1 MARRREKKYQTL
13 GDYVTM
19 AFSPVLIMT
28 LVGSLVF
35 FLAEVFYAGEYSG
48 RLLYTLFWFVMG
60 MVLVT
65 RIQIE
70 NADGRAKWYGL
81 GLGLAVYA
89 ALNGYVE
96 YPADSVLAQFRWL
109 INLVLIAVIWWAT
122 HRLTWD
128 STYIDDHVD
137 ASGMGVLEAAGL
149 DEPVASA
156 EGLVKTED
164 DPADELADKDKKEEP
179 TTWWDRYRQYR
190 KEQAKKPHTPGVWIV
205 YFSLAALPLFG
216 LGQVLIPAEDADR
229 RRYVFWLFSVYV
241 ASGLGLLLTTSYLG
255 LRRYLRQRQLAMPVA
270 MTSVWLSVGGIMI
283 VILLVLGALLPR
295 PFGEYQL
302 VDFTPLGSPE
312 RKASQFALKGDS
324 KAKGEGRGSSD
335 TSKQDPDAKSGDGT
349 QRDSQAKGGKT
360 SSSSGGKSGN
370 QGSGSGNRGNSQ
382 GKGGR
387 DSSKS
392 DQRSDN
398 TQNRNDNN
406 RRDDES
412 RNDDREQRDG
422 DKKEPDE
429 SKDDSNKGSSS
440 KQDSGSRSSKTGT
453 SSSRP
458 PSSSMP
464 NLFSNLGWL
473 AAVLKW
479 IVFGVLVLVVGFYL
493 LRSGLRFLANF
504 SDWAKRLL
512 ESLRAWWES
521 LFGRR
526 EEDQAALVDSDPEKM
541 ILKPRPFSMFHDPFL
556 TGGAEKMSPNQVVRY
571 SFEALQSWAWERN
584 LGRGPAETPREFVER
599 VVAEVPG
606 LDREAHGLGALYAR
620 VAYARGNLG
629 PAALD
634 PLRQFWLRLTEVTE
648 RPLSA

>member
-1 MARRREKKYQTL
+1 MAKRKEKKYQTL

-60 MVLVT
+60 MVLIT

-96 YPADSVLAQFRWL
+96 YPSDSVLVQFRWL
-109 INLVLIAVIWWAT
+109 INLALIAVIWWAT

-128 STYIDDHVD
+128 STFIDDHVD
-137 ASGMGVLEAAGL
+137 ASGMGVLEAAGM

-156 EGLVKTED
+156 EGLVKTEEE
-164 DPADELADKDKKEEP
+164 PADEPADATKKAESSG
-179 TTWWDRYRQYR
+179 WWDRYRQYR
-190 KEQAKKPHTPGVWIV
+190 NEQAKKPHTPGVWIV

-216 LGQVLIPAEDADR
+216 LGQVLIPVEDTDR
-229 RRYVFWLFSVYV
+229 RHYVFWLFVVYV

-283 VILLVLGALLPR
+283 VTLLVLGALLPR

-302 VDFTPLGSPE
+302 VNFTPLGSPE

-349 QRDSQAKGGKT
+349 QRDAQSKGGKT
-360 SSSSGGKSGN
+360 SSSSGGNKSGN
-370 QGSGSGNRGNSQ
+370 QGSGSGKQGNTQ
-382 GKGGR
+382 GKSGR

-398 TQNRNDNN
+398 TKNRNDND
-406 RRDDES
+406 RKDDEP
-412 RNDDREQRDG
+412 RKDDQQQD
-422 DKKEPDE
+422 DKKDQDE
-429 SKDDSNKGSSS
+429 SKDDPNKNSSSS
-440 KQDSGSRSSKTGT
+440 KQDSGSRSSKTGS

-458 PSSSMP
+458 PSSSLP
-464 NLFSNLGWL
+464 SFFSNLGWL
-473 AAVLKW
+473 ATLLKW
-479 IVFGVLVLVVGFYL
+479 IVFGILVLVVGFYL

-512 ESLRAWWES
+512 ESIRAWWES
-521 LFGRR
+521 LFGGRK
-526 EEDQAALVDSDPEKM
+526 EEAAGVADSDPEKM
-541 ILKPRPFSMFHDPFL
+541 ILKPRPFSTFHDPFL
-556 TGGAEKMSPNQVVRY
+556 TGSAERMSPNQVVRY

-584 LGRGPAETPREFVER
+584 LGRGAAETPREFVDR
-599 VVAEVPG
+599 LVAEVPG
-606 LDREAHGLGALYAR
+606 LDREARGLGALYAR

-634 PLRQFWLRLTEVTE
+634 PLRQFWLRLNEVTE